1 MKNILL
7 FILLLPFQIA
17 FAQFGNEQIIHLD
30 ETAFPTAILSADLDG
45 DLDALSSSAFDGKI
59 AWYENFLIE
68 NIPLIDS
75 EGQWNIYQPYQF
87 TPPVGHPFFNQ
98 KIEATAIYFFDGDT
112 LINDNLY
119 HKIYQTAQ
127 PIVDRQNPNNQYVGA
142 LREAGQQVYWIRQ
155 LESVERL
162 LYDYDLTVGDTM
174 WVDRFEIDF
183 IEKVQIILESI
194 DSVQTLDQRIRR
206 RFNFSI
212 FKPEFDTIPRYFTSW
227 IEGIGNIGEQGFLET
242 HVDELV
248 ETGFFDIFNGEQYT
262 SFLQCFSKQDE
273 LVYQSENSDVCFT
286 IPNYIPFPTENGV
299 WRTLETR
306 ADNFAPIVFGTTEQT
321 RTYFIAGDTIIDA
334 KVYQKIYTTQTA
346 TPPITLSEN
355 QYHGAFREADKV
367 IYYLDKQ
374 STTERTLYNFN
385 LTVGDTITTIFNDIG
400 QASFLFVGQIDTIQT
415 ADKLFRKRYEI
426 RRADTAINNTQDIA
440 FSTFSYWIEG
450 IGDVELG
457 LFSFPDVVSPFV
469 GKDEFQC
476 FSINNELVYQNAIF
490 DNCYRDTAS
499 YRVEY
504 TPLVVENATWIL
516 VDSYDDFTI
525 NDYTAYKIQGDTIIN
540 DVAYKKLFY
549 YELEKTGATQF
560 QILNQSTVGYLRE
573 DSNTKQIL
581 FLPDA
586 RGGNIMSN
594 EDLLLLDFNK
604 TVGEEFDDLHIKNKE
619 IQESITITQD
629 TILEL
634 FGQYRRVLTNG
645 GIQLIEGIGYKEG
658 LFKEPTGLVTQAAS
672 SSIFDYCI
680 GDNFNCNLLT
690 NTKEPIRQKV
700 DIFPNPTTTLL
711 TLQLEQPIKGQIKL
725 KSVAGQ
731 VVYATN
737 FSGIQHQ
744 IEVDELPKGIYFLHL
759 QAEEGYLVRKIIIQ

>member
-1 MKNILL
+1 M
-7 FILLLPFQIA
+7 
-17 FAQFGNEQIIHLD
+17 
-30 ETAFPTAILSADLDG
+30 
-45 DLDALSSSAFDGKI
+45 
-59 AWYENFLIE
+59 
-68 NIPLIDS
+68 
-75 EGQWNIYQPYQF
+75 
-87 TPPVGHPFFNQ
+87 
-98 KIEATAIYFFDGDT
+98 
-112 LINDNLY
+112 
-119 HKIYQTAQ
+119 
-127 PIVDRQNPNNQYVGA
+127 
-142 LREAGQQVYWIRQ
+142 
-155 LESVERL
+155 
-162 LYDYDLTVGDTM
+162 
-174 WVDRFEIDF
+174 
-183 IEKVQIILESI
+183 
-194 DSVQTLDQRIRR
+194 
-206 RFNFSI
+206 
-212 FKPEFDTIPRYFTSW
+212 
-227 IEGIGNIGEQGFLET
+227 
-242 HVDELV
+242 
-248 ETGFFDIFNGEQYT
+248 
-262 SFLQCFSKQDE
+262 
-273 LVYQSENSDVCFT
+273 
-286 IPNYIPFPTENGV
+286 
-299 WRTLETR
+299 
-306 ADNFAPIVFGTTEQT
+306 
-321 RTYFIAGDTIIDA
+321 
-334 KVYQKIYTTQTA
+334 
-346 TPPITLSEN
+346 
-355 QYHGAFREADKV
+355 
-367 IYYLDKQ
+367 
-374 STTERTLYNFN
+374 
-385 LTVGDTITTIFNDIG
+385 
-400 QASFLFVGQIDTIQT
+400 
-415 ADKLFRKRYEI
+415 
-426 RRADTAINNTQDIA
+426 
-440 FSTFSYWIEG
+440 
-450 IGDVELG
+450 
-457 LFSFPDVVSPFV
+457 
-469 GKDEFQC
+469 
-476 FSINNELVYQNAIF
+476 VYQNAIF
-490 DNCYRDTAS
+490 NNCYRDTAS